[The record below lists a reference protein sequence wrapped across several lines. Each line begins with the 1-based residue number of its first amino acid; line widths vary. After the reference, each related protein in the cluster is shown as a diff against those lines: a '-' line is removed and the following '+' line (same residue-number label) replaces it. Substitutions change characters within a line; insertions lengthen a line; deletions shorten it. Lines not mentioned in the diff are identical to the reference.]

1 MNYTFLEKK
10 MYYFTYR
17 LMGKSSDKDLV
28 MSAIKID

>member
-17 LMGKSSDKDLV
+17 FMGKSSDNDLV
-28 MSAIKID
+28 MSAIKND